1 MKIILLWFW
10 LQSTNSWVQNFVDIP
25 KDSWQNGYIN
35 SWINA
40 WIINPKNT
48 NFYPNNVITRIEA
61 IKMIWVLSKIDLEYF
76 SKIDYKVNDVTNDK
90 WFYPYTLF
98 AVKNNLFQL
107 DNWNFYPDK
116 PITEE
121 LIYILYK
128 VIKK

>member
-1 MKIILLWFW
+1 
-10 LQSTNSWVQNFVDIP
+10 
-25 KDSWQNGYIN
+25 
-35 SWINA
+35 
-40 WIINPKNT
+40 
-48 NFYPNNVITRIEA
+48 
-61 IKMIWVLSKIDLEYF
+61 MISVLSKIDLEYF
-76 SKIDYKVNDVTNDK
+76 SKIDYKINDVTNDK

-116 PITEE
+116 PITREE